1 MPINS
6 VASSVPGVILTK
18 RSPVSSSRVR
28 TATSPYVMAVRDG
41 GGCGDPLRQS
51 CSSKPVIPP
60 SFTPC
65 PLALADRDRREAY
78 ANQAGYQVKTAKAL
92 GLNIPDKLLARVD
105 EVIE

>member
-1 MPINS
+1 
-6 VASSVPGVILTK
+6 
-18 RSPVSSSRVR
+18 
-28 TATSPYVMAVRDG
+28 MAKLLDELGRG
-41 GGCGDPLRQS
+41 
-51 CSSKPVIPP
+51 SKPVIPP